1 MKGLIEPLISALTSW
16 AILRFSDAYQLIAQA
31 NPDPIPD
38 WLAKVGSTGILTAVI
53 YWMMQK
59 MDAKVDKLAEAITEL
74 RISIAKEDRDE
85 H

>member
-31 NPDPIPD
+31 NPDPVPD
-38 WLAKVGSTGILTAVI
+38 WVAKAGSTGLLSIVI

-59 MDAKVDKLAEAITEL
+59 MEAKVDKLTDAITEL
-74 RISIAKEDRDE
+74 RISIAKEDKHE